1 MVNERLMSFSEVG
14 IFIENVKD
22 VSPVRETDESST
34 VEGEIPVETLKDSK
48 TGDSILLLEEVI
60 KELGVTYFG
69 VSTTYTVWIVESE
82 LLAVKISIN
91 VDMVVVKETLPSV
104 NVVRD
109 V

>member
-14 IFIENVKD
+14 IFIENVND
-22 VSPVRETDESST
+22 VSLVRETDESST
-34 VEGEIPVETLKDSK
+34 VEGEISVETLKDSK

-69 VSTTYTVWIVESE
+69 VSTTYTVWIVDSE